1 MYLTLQPLQ
10 GFKWPLRELELAG
23 APLFKAG
30 LHRAVDMEGNKVI
43 TSTQIRS
50 LLPVAMAAAMTV
62 GCAEGSATSW
72 SSHWHTANVTSVV
85 NIDALP
91 SDIDARCARPPAAT
105 GPDNAASVALVSMQV
120 GRGHYHQA
128 FMLPKDSTVKQ
139 GDVVGIESQLCI
151 IRPHT

>member
-23 APLFKAG
+23 PPLFKAG
-30 LHRAVDMEGNKVI
+30 LHRAVDKEGNKVI

-62 GCAEGSATSW
+62 GCVEGSATSW
-72 SSHWHTANVTSVV
+72 SSHWHTGDVTSVV
-85 NIDALP
+85 TLDALP
-91 SDIDARCARPPAAT
+91 SGIEASCTSPPANSSQN
-105 GPDNAASVALVSMQV
+105 NAAPVAIVSMQV
-120 GRGHYHQA
+120 GRGHFHQA
-128 FMLPKDSTVKQ
+128 FILPKDSTIKQ
-139 GDVVGIESQLCI
+139 GDVVVIESKLCI